1 MYVGGERRGRG
12 KRVKRGRRQGGE
24 RGKGGEEGKKN
35 KRGGKGRERVEGV
48 EGKKR
53 RYRIPVCG
61 RIHPDPLA
69 PDSDWLPFPYRR
81 AYKALGPGLE
91 PILR

>member
-1 MYVGGERRGRG
+1 MYFSCPSAPAFFSTTTKVAFTLSNCA
-12 KRVKRGRRQGGE
+12 RVCG
-24 RGKGGEEGKKN
+24 
-35 KRGGKGRERVEGV
+35 ERVEGV
-48 EGKKR
+48 EGKKK